1 MAKGIKLPVRVG
13 PRGGMETMEGP
24 EIIRQ
29 NIMLGVRPASSLNP
43 WNQQLTPREET
54 IFDINDNVSGTMF
67 ESHVYDLFDDLE
79 RVGLA
84 TIRRGRGN
92 GILIDATDREREKGN
107 LTAVIRYTD
116 LEEMK
121 SREIRFGGRK

>member
-1 MAKGIKLPVRVG
+1 MAKGIRLPVRVG
-13 PRGGMETMEGP
+13 PRGGMEVMEGP

-92 GILIDATDREREKGN
+92 GILIDATDREREQGN